1 MTDPGKSRRAFLPL
15 SVSQRPDCPPGG
27 VAGAGGYCGL
37 FVSTFGGGGGGM
49 VITKVTRHGYSF
61 TGIFVY
67 IYFLE
72 VEMPDGGINGGI

>member
-1 MTDPGKSRRAFLPL
+1 MGSTSLFFKVFNRLIDVPL
-15 SVSQRPDCPPGG
+15 IIHISLLMPLT
-27 VAGAGGYCGL
+27 YL
-37 FVSTFGGGGGGM
+37 LFGGGGGGM

>member
-1 MTDPGKSRRAFLPL
+1 MGSTSLFFKVFNRLIDVPL
-15 SVSQRPDCPPGG
+15 IIHISLLMPLTYLLC
-27 VAGAGGYCGL
+27 
-37 FVSTFGGGGGGM
+37 GGGGGGM